1 MFHWGGQD
9 DLGAGG
15 AQLLELQNQV
25 LQLGHAA
32 AADLDQKDVYKRQ
45 LPLTPAGHYLVAA
58 RPAVTG
64 KQGTRNVV
72 LQPESWYAVQDTT
85 CLSLIHI

>member
-1 MFHWGGQD
+1 M
-9 DLGAGG
+9 
-15 AQLLELQNQV
+15 ELPE
-25 LQLGHAA
+25 AA
-32 AADLDQKDVYKRQ
+32 LTP

-72 LQPESWYAVQDTT
+72 LQPESWYAVQDAPSIRWRMPTWCGCWT
-85 CLSLIHI
+85 MPM